1 MWRIR
6 SNRKSLVENRTMR
19 MGGWLLVLAIF
30 GAGAVLS
37 PPVFAADKQLTFM
50 SGGAKGSWYRYLT
63 AMSECMRKNSDINVT
78 VVPTSGGMEAFRK
91 LQGGKADV
99 GFTFQTVAFP
109 AWQGKGSWKG
119 KKHRELRAVGFGI
132 SSSIFHFV
140 VLKSSGIKKL
150 ADLSGKKF
158 SPCPIGTTC
167 YASVGSFLKHIG
179 LYKKIR
185 VSNLS
190 HGEQVSYLKDGK
202 IDGYA
207 LQGGLPNPS
216 VTEAALSRP
225 VRLISV
231 DQGVDFSG
239 FLKEFPGF
247 EPTTIPKG
255 TYKGVDYDVS
265 TMGLS
270 GLLVA
275 NKNTS
280 PDLIYE
286 MTKTIWGKSCVG
298 YLTKN
303 NRGLAGLKSANPTEG
318 LVIPLHPGAA
328 RYWKEK
334 GIKNMAPAEGS
345 M

>member
-1 MWRIR
+1 MAGEGKLEGKEAQGNCAR
-6 SNRKSLVENRTMR
+6 SVS
-19 MGGWLLVLAIF
+19 
-30 GAGAVLS
+30 
-37 PPVFAADKQLTFM
+37 
-50 SGGAKGSWYRYLT
+50 
-63 AMSECMRKNSDINVT
+63 
-78 VVPTSGGMEAFRK
+78 
-91 LQGGKADV
+91 
-99 GFTFQTVAFP
+99 
-109 AWQGKGSWKG
+109 
-119 KKHRELRAVGFGI
+119 GI

-286 MTKTIWGKSCVG
+286 MTKTIWGKSCVD

-318 LVIPLHPGAA
+318 LVIPLSSGSCPVLEGKRDQEYGACRGFDVNCAGDIRVYIPGGL
-328 RYWKEK
+328 EL
-334 GIKNMAPAEGS
+334 G
-345 M
+345 

>member
-1 MWRIR
+1 
-6 SNRKSLVENRTMR
+6 
-19 MGGWLLVLAIF
+19 
-30 GAGAVLS
+30 
-37 PPVFAADKQLTFM
+37 
-50 SGGAKGSWYRYLT
+50 
-63 AMSECMRKNSDINVT
+63 
-78 VVPTSGGMEAFRK
+78 MEAFRK
-91 LQGGKADV
+91 LQEGKADV

-109 AWQGKGSWKG
+109 AWDGKGSWKG
-119 KKHRELRAVGFGI
+119 KKHRELRAVGFAS

-179 LYKKIR
+179 LYKKLRI
-185 VSNLS
+185 SNLS

-216 VTEAALSRP
+216 VTEAALTRP
-225 VRLISV
+225 VRLLSV

-270 GLLVA
+270 GILVA

-280 PDLIYE
+280 PDLIYQ

-303 NRGLAGLKSANPTEG
+303 NRGLAALKRANPTDG
-318 LVIPLHPGAA
+318 LVIPVHPGAA